1 MASPQPLQS
10 PSHPE
15 QAPIAAEGPALTWSD
30 DIASVDWHALE
41 ALYHAAPLGRKQAN
55 ELEVAFTNSR
65 FRCFVRDGAGK
76 LVAVGRALADGV
88 DCSYICDVAVLP
100 SHQSTGLGKAVVE
113 RLMELSK
120 GHKKIILY
128 SVPGKE
134 GFYRKLGFLR
144 MLTAMAIFQD
154 QPAAIARGHVSET

>member
-1 MASPQPLQS
+1 MS
-10 PSHPE
+10 
-15 QAPIAAEGPALTWSD
+15 LTWSD
-30 DIASVDWHALE
+30 DIATVDWHELE
-41 ALYHAAPLGRKQAN
+41 ALYHAAPLGRKQAS
-55 ELEVAFTNSR
+55 ELEVAFANSR
-65 FRCFVRDGAGK
+65 FRCFVREAGK

-88 DCSYICDVAVLP
+88 DCAYICDVAVMP

-113 RLMELSK
+113 DLMKLSR

-154 QPAAIARGHVSET
+154 QPAAIARGHLSET

>member
-1 MASPQPLQS
+1 MSQS
-10 PSHPE
+10 
-15 QAPIAAEGPALTWSD
+15 WSD
-30 DIASVDWHALE
+30 DLATVDWHELE
-41 ALYHAAPLGRKQAN
+41 ALYHAAPLGRKQAG
-55 ELEVAFTNSR
+55 ELAIVFANSR
-65 FRCFVRDGAGK
+65 FRCFVREADK

-88 DCSYICDVAVLP
+88 DCSYICDVAVMP
-100 SHQSTGLGKAVVE
+100 SHHRTGLGKAVVE
-113 RLMELSK
+113 ELMRLSK

>member
-1 MASPQPLQS
+1 MNHTESF
-10 PSHPE
+10 
-15 QAPIAAEGPALTWSD
+15 TWTDELST
-30 DIASVDWHALE
+30 VDWHELE
-41 ALYHAAPLGRKQAN
+41 ALYHAAPLGRKQAD
-55 ELEVAFTNSR
+55 ELAVVFANSR
-65 FRCFVRDGAGK
+65 FRCFVREAGK
-76 LVAVGRALADGV
+76 LVAVGRALADGA

-113 RLMELSK
+113 KLMKLSE

-144 MLTAMAIFQD
+144 MLTTMAIFQD
-154 QPAAIARGHVSET
+154 QSAAIARGHVSAT

>member
-1 MASPQPLQS
+1 MNHTESF
-10 PSHPE
+10 
-15 QAPIAAEGPALTWSD
+15 TWTDELST
-30 DIASVDWHALE
+30 VDWHELE
-41 ALYHAAPLGRKQAN
+41 ALYHAAPLGRKQAD
-55 ELEVAFTNSR
+55 ELAVVFANSR
-65 FRCFVRDGAGK
+65 YRCFVREAGK
-76 LVAVGRALADGV
+76 LVAVGRALADGA

-113 RLMELSK
+113 KLMKLSE

-154 QPAAIARGHVSET
+154 QSAAIARGHVSAT

>member
-1 MASPQPLQS
+1 MKTKVFIW
-10 PSHPE
+10 SH
-15 QAPIAAEGPALTWSD
+15 
-30 DIASVDWHALE
+30 DIAHVDWQELE
-41 ALYHAAPLGRKQAN
+41 ALYEAAPLGRKLAS
-55 ELEVAFTNSR
+55 ELEVVFTNSR
-65 FRCFVRDGAGK
+65 FCSFVREAGK

-88 DCSYICDVAVLP
+88 DCAYICDVAVMP
-100 SHQSTGLGKAVVE
+100 SHQGTGLGRAVVE
-113 RLMELSK
+113 ELLNRCK